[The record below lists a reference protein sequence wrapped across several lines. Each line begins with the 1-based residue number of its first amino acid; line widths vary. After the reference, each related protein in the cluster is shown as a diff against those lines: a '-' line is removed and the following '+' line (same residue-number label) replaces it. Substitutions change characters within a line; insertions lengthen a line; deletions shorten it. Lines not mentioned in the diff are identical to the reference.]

1 VNVFNCRHPRES
13 AFSFS
18 LFGNR
23 WLLFGIA
30 AEIALILTVSYAP
43 WANQLFHT
51 APLEPEPWLVMGAL
65 ALAMLLLEELRKLFV
80 RLGSGGRK
88 LAKPLNA
95 VQARTPS

>member
-1 VNVFNCRHPRES
+1 
-13 AFSFS
+13 
-18 LFGNR
+18 
-23 WLLFGIA
+23 
-30 AEIALILTVSYAP
+30 
-43 WANQLFHT
+43 
-51 APLEPEPWLVMGAL
+51 MGAL